1 MQSNLISNQIR
12 LETGILHIL
21 GHLGGAIWFYYI
33 REMTVK
39 KYFFSHLGILSGIL
53 TKYKTSQ
60 EGMRPSLFLTTT
72 STCSRILR
80 HLFTI
85 IYLRFLLRST
95 RLSDEEIYP
104 PQEISI

>member
-12 LETGILHIL
+12 LENGILHIL
-21 GHLGGAIWFYYI
+21 GHLGRAIWFYYI

-39 KYFFSHLGILSGIL
+39 KYYFFHLGILSGIL

-72 STCSRILR
+72 STSSRILR

-85 IYLRFLLRST
+85 IYLRSLLRST
-95 RLSDEEIYP
+95 RLSDDEIYP